1 MFILRYMVYNVNI
14 NLGCYI
20 MNASVEK
27 LSISDAKQ
35 IAKTLLNQ
43 FGNNL
48 PTALDCLLQLTDR
61 GIEFPTAVSLVM
73 DHFNV
78 SQDDLTSAYDELF

>member
-1 MFILRYMVYNVNI
+1 MFNLRYMLYNINI

-20 MNASVEK
+20 MNNSVET

-35 IAKTLLNQ
+35 IANTLLKQ

-73 DHFNV
+73 DHFKV
-78 SQDDLTSAYDELF
+78 SQDDLTSAYDDLF

>member
-1 MFILRYMVYNVNI
+1 
-14 NLGCYI
+14 

-27 LSISDAKQ
+27 LSITDAKQ
-35 IAKTLLNQ
+35 IAKTLLKQ

-48 PTALDCLLQLTDR
+48 ATALDCLLQLTDR

-78 SQDDLTSAYDELF
+78 SQDVLTSAYDELF